1 MGRQRCHPCGQ
12 NFSLGCSKYTLKSVH
27 FQGPREVAGLPQ
39 WKEGG
44 PLLYPPPHNTV
55 LYERHS
61 APFVLT
67 CFLLPTSFLFL
78 LKIFW
83 RAMHLS
89 IGSWFFQ
96 WIATGTNRVRPGRPS
111 HGSYASTKILNLH
124 LSALGKIDQPQ
135 FETL

>member
-12 NFSLGCSKYTLKSVH
+12 NFSLGCSKCTLKSMH
-27 FQGPREVAGLPQ
+27 FQGPREVAGLSQ

-55 LYERHS
+55 LCERHP
-61 APFVLT
+61 APFFLT
-67 CFLLPTSFLFL
+67 CFLLPISFLFL
-78 LKIFW
+78 LNIFW

-96 WIATGTNRVRPGRPS
+96 WIATGTKFNRVRPGRPS

-124 LSALGKIDQPQ
+124 LSALRKIDQP
-135 FETL
+135 